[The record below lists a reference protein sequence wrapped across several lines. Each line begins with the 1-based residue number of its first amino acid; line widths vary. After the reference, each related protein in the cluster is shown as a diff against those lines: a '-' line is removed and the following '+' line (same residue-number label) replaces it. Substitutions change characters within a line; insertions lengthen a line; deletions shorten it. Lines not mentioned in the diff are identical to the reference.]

1 MNPQEVQLIGVFDPD
16 GKDEAFVYSV
26 NAPVNL
32 WIEALCTDGSRMS
45 HVFMASFLN
54 LFIDDDKFSPG
65 DAVEIR
71 NQKGV
76 LLRAVAWDPVLKE
89 DLGAYQALTDHVLP
103 VTVEVFDDE

>member
-1 MNPQEVQLIGVFDPD
+1 MNHNDVQLIGVFDPD
-16 GKDEAFVYSV
+16 GKDEGFVYSV

-32 WIEALCTDGSRMS
+32 WMEALCTDGSRMG
-45 HVFMASFLN
+45 HEFMACFLN

-71 NQKGV
+71 NQAGV
-76 LLRAVAWDPVLKE
+76 LLRAVAWDPVPKE
-89 DLGAYQALTDHVLP
+89 DLQAYQALTPTVLP